1 MSRRKYTF
9 QQRLEVVMHYFAT
22 DEGYRLTSARFNVPR
37 TQVRIWVAAYDA
49 YGEEGLKPR
58 DKGVSIAPDIR
69 VEAVKAVLTGQISQ
83 TQAAAK
89 FNVAG
94 SASVGKWMKVFS
106 EHGEEGLRSLRI
118 GKKRALHMID
128 DPVVLEAALERS
140 KDKRIQD
147 LEQKVRRLELR
158 ILYLK
163 KFESLSSIRDKVRII
178 DELRQHY
185 SFEQLLQI
193 AQIPR
198 STFYYHLKALRS
210 PGKYDEVKCRIKEI
224 YDENQGR
231 YGYRRIALAL
241 RREGG
246 ALNHKVVQRLM
257 NVLRLKAAIRVKRY
271 SSWRGEHGR
280 AADNILQRNFKAS
293 RPNEKWVTDVTEFAV
308 NGRKLYLSPI
318 IDLFNNEVISYS
330 ISERPTMP
338 MIDEML
344 IKAFARMDP
353 NSKPVLHSDQG
364 WQYRHRW
371 YQYQLRDFGVTQSMS
386 RKGNCLDNACAE
398 CFFGTLKSECFYLGK
413 FKDIDELK
421 DAIEDYIR
429 YYNTRRISLK
439 FNGLSPVE
447 YRLKFHPLRI

>member
-1 MSRRKYTF
+1 MSRRKYSF
-9 QQRLEVVMHYFAT
+9 EQRLEVVMHYLAT
-22 DEGYRLTSARFNVPR
+22 DEGYRLTSTRFNVPR
-37 TQVRIWVAAYDA
+37 TQVRLWVAAYDA

-58 DKGVSIAPDIR
+58 DKGVSIDPETRI
-69 VEAVKAVLTGQISQ
+69 EAVKAVFTGQISQ

-94 SASVGKWMKVFS
+94 AASVGKWMKVFS
-106 EHGEEGLRSLRI
+106 EHGEEGLRSLRV

-128 DPVVLEAALERS
+128 DPVALEVALERS
-140 KDKRIQD
+140 KDKRIQE

-158 ILYLK
+158 VLYLK
-163 KFESLSSIRDKVRII
+163 KFENLSSIRDKVRII

-185 SFEQLLQI
+185 PFDQLLLI

-224 YDENQGR
+224 YDENLGR
-231 YGYRRIALAL
+231 YGYRRIALVL

-246 ALNHKVVQRLM
+246 TLNHKVVQRLM
-257 NVLRLKAAIRVKRY
+257 NTLHLKAAIKVKRY

-280 AADNILQRNFKAS
+280 AADNILQRNFRAS

-330 ISERPTMP
+330 ISERPTML
-338 MIDEML
+338 MIDDML
-344 IKAFARMDP
+344 VKAFSRLDAG
-353 NSKPVLHSDQG
+353 STPVLHSDQG

-371 YQYQLRDFGVTQSMS
+371 YQYQLREFGIMQSMS

-398 CFFGTLKSECFYLGK
+398 CFFGTLKSECFYTRK
-413 FKDIDELK
+413 FEDIHELK
-421 DAIEDYIR
+421 IAIEDYIR

-447 YRLKFHPLRI
+447 YRLKSCPRRI

>member
-1 MSRRKYTF
+1 M
-9 QQRLEVVMHYFAT
+9 
-22 DEGYRLTSARFNVPR
+22 
-37 TQVRIWVAAYDA
+37 
-49 YGEEGLKPR
+49 
-58 DKGVSIAPDIR
+58 
-69 VEAVKAVLTGQISQ
+69 
-83 TQAAAK
+83 
-89 FNVAG
+89 
-94 SASVGKWMKVFS
+94 
-106 EHGEEGLRSLRI
+106 
-118 GKKRALHMID
+118 
-128 DPVVLEAALERS
+128 
-140 KDKRIQD
+140 
-147 LEQKVRRLELR
+147 
-158 ILYLK
+158 
-163 KFESLSSIRDKVRII
+163 
-178 DELRQHY
+178 
-185 SFEQLLQI
+185 QI

-344 IKAFARMDP
+344 IKAFARMEA

-371 YQYQLRDFGVTQSMS
+371 YQYQLREFGVLQSMS

-398 CFFGTLKSECFYLGK
+398 CFFGTLKSECFYTRK
-413 FKDIDELK
+413 FNDVDELK
-421 DAIEDYIR
+421 IVLEEYIH

-447 YRLKFHPLRI
+447 YRLKTYPLRI

>member
-9 QQRLEVVMHYFAT
+9 QQRLEVVMHYFTT

-37 TQVRIWVAAYDA
+37 TQVRLWVAAYDA

-58 DKGVSIAPDIR
+58 DKGVSIDPDIR
-69 VEAVKAVLTGQISQ
+69 VEAVKAVLTGKISQ
-83 TQAAAK
+83 MQAAAK

-106 EHGEEGLRSLRI
+106 EHGEEGLRSLRV

-128 DPVVLEAALERS
+128 DPVALETALERS
-140 KDKRIQD
+140 KDKRIQE
-147 LEQKVRRLELR
+147 LEQKVRRLELQ

-163 KFESLSSIRDKVRII
+163 KFESLSSVRDKVRII
-178 DELRQHY
+178 DELRLHY
-185 SFEQLLQI
+185 PFDQLLQI

-198 STFYYHLKALRS
+198 STFYYHLKVLRS

-224 YDENQGR
+224 CDENLGR
-231 YGYRRIALAL
+231 YGYRRVALAL

-246 ALNHKVVQRLM
+246 ALNHKVIQRLM
-257 NVLRLKAAIRVKRY
+257 NALHLKAAIRVKRY

-308 NGRKLYLSPI
+308 SGRKLYLSPI

-338 MIDEML
+338 MIDDML
-344 IKAFARMDP
+344 IKAFARLDAGI
-353 NSKPVLHSDQG
+353 NPVLHSDQG

-371 YQYQLRDFGVTQSMS
+371 YQYQLREFGIIQSMS

-398 CFFGTLKSECFYLGK
+398 CFFGTLKSECFYTSK

-421 DAIEDYIR
+421 LAIEDYIR

-447 YRLKFHPLRI
+447 YRLKSYPGRN